1 MGFNNAGWKY
11 YLVIICWSAVFIPGK
26 VIMPVSLPA
35 LAYIYAVIYYFFPET
50 ARLTLEEIAKNFGE
64 EVAVHVTDA
73 TDEEKAQL
81 ERDLAARSDSS
92 EPTGSVKGAETG
104 NKSATEGVQE
114 APRIE

>member
-1 MGFNNAGWKY
+1 
-11 YLVIICWSAVFIPGK
+11 
-26 VIMPVSLPA
+26 MPVSLPA

>member
-1 MGFNNAGWKY
+1 MLVGSTIWLSSAGQ
-11 YLVIICWSAVFIPGK
+11 LFSFQ
-26 VIMPVSLPA
+26 
-35 LAYIYAVIYYFFPET
+35 T

-81 ERDLAARSDSS
+81 ERDLAAKSDSS
-92 EPTGSVKGAETG
+92 EPAGSVKGVETG
-104 NKSATEGVQE
+104 NKSATEGAHE